1 MFCLWNLSV
10 ANEIKIWRENL
21 HSHRYHFTELNFY
34 IISQKK
40 KKKSTWN
47 LLSSHSS
54 NKEKRRKR
62 AMIPP
67 FYPKRLQTRKTL
79 KRLKRDFPPFLLIA
93 QISHILQ
100 KSMQNQREFSKIPKS
115 PRRGI
120 KKKLRTRVLSRRSIR
135 TVVKSRPSS
144 IQNWT
149 K

>member
-40 KKKSTWN
+40 KKSTWN

-54 NKEKRRKR
+54 NNKKREESDDSTILSETITN
-62 AMIPP
+62 A
-67 FYPKRLQTRKTL
+67 KTL

>member
-54 NKEKRRKR
+54 NNKKREESDDSTILSETITN
-62 AMIPP
+62 A
-67 FYPKRLQTRKTL
+67 KTL

>member
-1 MFCLWNLSV
+1 MEFICRERNKNLAWKS
-10 ANEIKIWRENL
+10 
-21 HSHRYHFTELNFY
+21 SFTQISFHGTKLLYNF
-34 IISQKK
+34 SKK

>member
-1 MFCLWNLSV
+1 MEFICRERNKNLAWKS
-10 ANEIKIWRENL
+10 
-21 HSHRYHFTELNFY
+21 SFTQISFHGTKLLYNF
-34 IISQKK
+34 SKK
-40 KKKSTWN
+40 KKN
-47 LLSSHSS
+47 LREIYFLLIHRITR
-54 NKEKRRKR
+54 NGKR